1 VLMIDGVAFAGAM
14 CVSALVVTADGTK
27 VPVGLRLGDTENKTV
42 VCALLA
48 DLVERGLDA
57 SGGLLVVID
66 GAKALAA
73 AVRSVFGDL
82 ALIQRCVLHYVEPV
96 IMPRELMAA

>member
-1 VLMIDGVAFAGAM
+1 MAPRCPSGCAW
-14 CVSALVVTADGTK
+14 VTPRT
-27 VPVGLRLGDTENKTV
+27 RRS
-42 VCALLA
+42 CALLA

-96 IMPRELMAA
+96 IMPMELVAASAGAGLSLALSA